1 MRDYYENDTVTVVRF
16 AEGHYEYSKETGKV
30 EKIGETNYVVRKG
43 PNNTVI
49 FDNGSVCKTI
59 NIGASNDYVY
69 DIKKTKINAL
79 GGVNGLM
86 RLMQDEEGL
95 RLVIVHKVFAYM
107 TGKTEFSKA
116 G

>member
-1 MRDYYENDTVTVVRF
+1 MDYYENDNVTVVRF
-16 AEGHYEYSKETGKV
+16 SEGHYGYSKDTGKV
-30 EKIGETNYVVRKG
+30 EKMGETCYVVKKG
-43 PNNTVI
+43 PNNTIV
-49 FDNGSVCKTI
+49 FDNGSIRKTV
-59 NIGASNDYVY
+59 NVGASSDYVY